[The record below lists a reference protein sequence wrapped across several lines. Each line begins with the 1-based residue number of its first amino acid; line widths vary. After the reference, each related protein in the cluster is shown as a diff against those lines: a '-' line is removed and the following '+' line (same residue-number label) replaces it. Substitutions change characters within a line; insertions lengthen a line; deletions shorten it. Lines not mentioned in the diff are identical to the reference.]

1 MEMTIYTKSEAY
13 LCYKKNIFMLFYY
26 FPSEIM
32 MYSEYNAE
40 KNKNKKYFPKPSSHK
55 SSNGKAATTA
65 KQNEGEK
72 IINNNTRDYHKKI
85 VKLLNSRQV

>member
-13 LCYKKNIFMLFYY
+13 LCYKKKIFMLFYY
-26 FPSEIM
+26 FSSEIM

-40 KNKNKKYFPKPSSHK
+40 KNKNKKYFPKPSSHIR
-55 SSNGKAATTA
+55 AAATA
-65 KQNEGEK
+65 KQNNEGEK